1 MTDDE
6 ALQTLVA
13 LGDERRFDIFRRLR
27 SIPAQPAGKLADL
40 APSTITH
47 HLKMMQ
53 EAGLVSCE
61 RDGRQSRY
69 TIREQTLVNLARW
82 LEGAA
87 QEAIL
92 GRASAF
98 TDYPEKIAN
107 KS

>member
-6 ALQTLVA
+6 ALQILVA
-13 LGDERRFDIFRRLR
+13 LGDVRRFDILRKLR
-27 SIPAQPAGKLADL
+27 SVPGQPAGKLADL

-53 EAGLVSCE
+53 EAGLISCE

-69 TIREQTLVNLARW
+69 TIREQTFIDLAGW

-87 QEAIL
+87 HEAIL

-98 TDYPEKIAN
+98 TDYPEEIAN
-107 KS
+107 KA

>member
-6 ALQTLVA
+6 ALQTLMA

-27 SIPAQPAGKLADL
+27 SVPAQPAGKLADL

-53 EAGLVSCE
+53 QAGLVLCE
-61 RDGRQSRY
+61 RDGRQNRY
-69 TIREQTLVNLARW
+69 TMREQTLIDLARW
-82 LEGAA
+82 LEEGA

-98 TDYPEKIAN
+98 TDYPDLVN
-107 KS
+107 R